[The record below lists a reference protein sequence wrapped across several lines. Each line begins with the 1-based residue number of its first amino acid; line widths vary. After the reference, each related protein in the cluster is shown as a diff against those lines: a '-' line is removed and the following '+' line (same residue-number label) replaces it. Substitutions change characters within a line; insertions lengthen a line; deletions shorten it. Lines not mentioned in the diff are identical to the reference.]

1 LTQVRA
7 PRCARPLADSEKRSA
22 PAPSLSSVYSRNFTS
37 GIAIASFALWRWPM
51 SRQNFAICACVFVM
65 ILGTGAPQAVA
76 QVEVTPPPTQQVAPV
91 VVQAPAPTIVNN
103 NAPASDTLTD
113 RSRVGLRLLGSG
125 AVLFGV
131 TYGITVITAAAVTDI
146 CNADS
151 TLGCRDAKWPL
162 YIPVA
167 GPFIQMGYV
176 SGNGSNTA
184 KALLGIDGVLQGAGL
199 TMMIAG
205 AVLTAQ
211 GRSRPAR
218 YSVAPYAG
226 GGSVGL
232 VSVGRF

>member
-1 LTQVRA
+1 M
-7 PRCARPLADSEKRSA
+7 
-22 PAPSLSSVYSRNFTS
+22 SLGVH
-37 GIAIASFALWRWPM
+37 
-51 SRQNFAICACVFVM
+51 
-65 ILGTGAPQAVA
+65 APQAFA
-76 QVEVTPPPTQQVAPV
+76 QVQVNQPPTQSAPV
-91 VVQAPAPTIVNN
+91 VVQAPAPTVVN
-103 NAPASDTLTD
+103 NAPASDTEGTL
-113 RSRVGLRLLGSG
+113 RPRLGLRLLGSG
-125 AVLFGV
+125 AIMFGV
-131 TYGITVITAAAVTDI
+131 TYGITVITAAAVSDI

-151 TLGCRDAKWPL
+151 SLGCRDASWPL
-162 YIPVA
+162 YIPVV

-184 KALLGIDGVLQGAGL
+184 KALLGIDGVLQGAGV

-226 GGSVGL
+226 GGTVGL